1 MGEKL
6 KYYVILHLIV
16 LIWGITGILG
26 DEINLSADKITFFRT
41 LISLFSLVLIGFFLK
56 KSSQITPKQIALI
69 TATGVIVGLHWYC
82 FFYSIKLSTV
92 SIGVVCMSSS
102 TLFTSIIEPII
113 FKRKFLISE
122 LLLSFCI
129 IGGILIIFGFESQY
143 YWGICFGLLA
153 ALFAALFTVINGRF
167 ITTISSFNI
176 TKYEMLGGS
185 LTLFVILLFSGKVDS
200 NLFTVPALDWVYL
213 IILGIVCTTMAF
225 MVSVWVMKHVTPFT
239 VSMSVN
245 MEPIYTIIIA
255 LIIAMYR
262 GSDKEQMS
270 TGFYVGGSVILLSIF
285 TNAYLKKRSKSKIAK
300 EKHTL
305 ST

>member
-1 MGEKL
+1 
-6 KYYVILHLIV
+6 
-16 LIWGITGILG
+16 
-26 DEINLSADKITFFRT
+26 
-41 LISLFSLVLIGFFLK
+41 
-56 KSSQITPKQIALI
+56 
-69 TATGVIVGLHWYC
+69 
-82 FFYSIKLSTV
+82 
-92 SIGVVCMSSS
+92 
-102 TLFTSIIEPII
+102 
-113 FKRKFLISE
+113 
-122 LLLSFCI
+122 
-129 IGGILIIFGFESQY
+129 
-143 YWGICFGLLA
+143 
-153 ALFAALFTVINGRF
+153 
-167 ITTISSFNI
+167 
-176 TKYEMLGGS
+176 MLGGS

>member
-167 ITTISSFNI
+167 ITTVSSFNI

-200 NLFTVPALDWVYL
+200 NLFTVPALDWMYL

-262 GSDKEQMS
+262 DSDKEQMS

>member
-41 LISLFSLVLIGFFLK
+41 LISLFSLVLVGIFLK
-56 KSSQITPKQIALI
+56 KSSQITPKQIAQI
-69 TATGVIVGLHWYC
+69 TATGVVVGLHWFC

-122 LLLSFCI
+122 LLLSLCI

-167 ITTISSFNI
+167 ITKVSSFNI

-185 LTLFVILLFSGKVDS
+185 ITLFIILLFSGKVDS
-200 NLFTVPALDWVYL
+200 NLFTVPALDWLYL

-262 GSDKEQMS
+262 GTDKEQMS
-270 TGFYVGGSVILLSIF
+270 SGFYVGGSVILLSIF

-300 EKHTL
+300 EKQTL